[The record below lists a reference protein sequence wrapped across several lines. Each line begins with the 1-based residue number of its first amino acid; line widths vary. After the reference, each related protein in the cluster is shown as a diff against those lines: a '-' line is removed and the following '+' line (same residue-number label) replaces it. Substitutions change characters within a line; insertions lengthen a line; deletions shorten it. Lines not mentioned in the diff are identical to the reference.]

1 MKKWFLDVSRYFT
14 GLILVLGLSGCGSFI
29 AYYDVTG
36 AQSTKCTIQG
46 TSVICSEGNLSF
58 TMTLGAEEFENHF
71 LIYWDDSTWE
81 ATLKEG
87 NKFEAFRFHEIQDSK
102 EACHTIQSEILELEI
117 TPDRVKGTWQRESRT
132 EGPKVCGDT
141 PTGEKDEITLSGMR
155 VQSL

>member
-1 MKKWFLDVSRYFT
+1 MKKWFLDASKHLAIFT
-14 GLILVLGLSGCGSFI
+14 AILGLSGCGTFI

-36 AQSTKCTIQG
+36 TQSTKCNLQG
-46 TSVICSEGNLSF
+46 TSIICNEGHLTF
-58 TMTLGAEEFENHF
+58 TMTLGVEEFETHV

-81 ATLKEG
+81 AVPQEDNT
-87 NKFEAFRFHEIQDSK
+87 FQAIRYHEIQDSK
-102 EACHTIQSEILELEI
+102 ETCHTAQAEILELEI
-117 TPDRVKGTWQRESRT
+117 SEDRVKGIWRRESRT

>member
-1 MKKWFLDVSRYFT
+1 MKKWFLDASQHLT
-14 GLILVLGLSGCGSFI
+14 ILMFILSFSGCGSFI

-36 AQSTKCTIQG
+36 AQSTKCSIQG
-46 TSVICSEGNLSF
+46 SSVICNEGYLNF
-58 TMTLGAEEFENHF
+58 TMTLGVEEFKDHF
-71 LIYWDDSTWE
+71 LVYWDDSTWE

-87 NKFEAFRFHEIQDSK
+87 NTFEAFRFHEIQDSK

-141 PTGEKDEITLSGMR
+141 PTGEKDEIILSGMR